1 MNTQNS
7 FRATRHAPT
16 AQHYVR
22 LNTHHTRRW
31 VLRSWGKGTAE
42 RADSSF
48 RTQTV
53 PMNTRPIKASRRV
66 RTTLYRT
73 WYAWNEGGSSG
84 FIASRRWNP
93 LHGMLTMS
101 RSRWRRK
108 PCRHVPMPL
117 SHRSTSPTLNTFTPC
132 TLGRLNAGSSC
143 VGGVPRPHGCE
154 TSIPQPLKYIL
165 FSFVL
170 FLALFGGVFY
180 ASY

>member
-22 LNTHHTRRW
+22 LNTLHTRRW

-42 RADSSF
+42 RAVSSL
-48 RTQTV
+48 RTLSV
-53 PMNTRPIKASRRV
+53 LMNQCPFKAVRRM
-66 RTTLYRT
+66 RTTLIDHAT
-73 WYAWNEGGSSG
+73 LGIEGGTFWSV
-84 FIASRRWNP
+84 ASRRWYPP
-93 LHGMLTMS
+93 LCSAKHGV
-101 RSRWRRK
+101 SRWRRK

-154 TSIPQPLKYIL
+154 TSIPQPLKYIVPAVRP
-165 FSFVL
+165 FV
-170 FLALFGGVFY
+170 ALLGGALY
-180 ASY
+180 ASL